1 MLRRSLALLL
11 ALLLGG
17 VLVACGDDSTD
28 GEGEGEGGS
37 GGAGLA
43 SVEISGEPGSNPD
56 VTWDGEMQ
64 ADEIETEVVSE
75 GDGDEVESGDQVFA
89 HIWIGNG
96 FDQKMAFSTYDN
108 EQPQFLVVD
117 EQNLSPLFLEGLEGQ
132 KVGSRVAIAASAETA
147 FGEAG
152 NPNIGI
158 GNKDSVLTIIDI
170 VSSVDDGPEGE
181 EQQAPSWVP
190 DLQGDDEA
198 PTGFDFSGTPKPT
211 GKLQTAVLIEGEGEV
226 VESGQTMAVNYLG
239 QVYEGKA
246 PFDESYT
253 KQATSFPIGI
263 GQVVKGWDQALV
275 GQTVGSR
282 VVLAIPPELG
292 YGKGGNEQAGIAG
305 TDTLYFVVDI
315 LGAA

>member
-1 MLRRSLALLL
+1 MLRRFSALILT
-11 ALLLGG
+11 LLLGA
-17 VLVACGDDSTD
+17 VLVACGDDSSQ
-28 GEGEGEGGS
+28 GESEGEGGT
-37 GGAGLA
+37 GLA
-43 SVEISGEPGSNPD
+43 AVEIAGEPGSNPE

-64 ADEIETEVVSE
+64 AEEIETEVVSE

-108 EQPQFLVVD
+108 DQPQFLVVD

-158 GNKDSVLTIIDI
+158 GNKDSVLTVIDI
-170 VSSVDDGPEGE
+170 ISSVEDGPEGE

-211 GKLQTAVLIEGEGEV
+211 GKLQTAVLIKGEGPA

-239 QVYEGKA
+239 QVYGGKT

-253 KQATSFPIGI
+253 KQATSFPIGV

-292 YGKGGNEQAGIAG
+292 YGKGGNEQAGITG
-305 TDTLYFVVDI
+305 EDTLYFVVDI